1 MEWIKRILTKIHP
14 QNLLDMFIDAVLL
27 MMEIWA
33 VLRVILILLLVV
45 ATIILSAVERATN
58 EPNKTIDDTTYIVAL
73 H

>member
-14 QNLLDMFIDAVLL
+14 QNLLDIFIDAVLL
-27 MMEIWA
+27 MMEI
-33 VLRVILILLLVV
+33 RVILILLLVV